1 MALFPLKLGARF
13 HSLVH
18 IHEICPSMTPIF
30 RICLFLLLGSHLC
43 NACQVPVFRYALE
56 RWRTDPYLVFVVA
69 EGELVGEGKAA
80 YTQLRELE
88 EDFKSPA
95 NLYAEAINLGEEPV
109 DSPFRKH
116 VADLKV
122 QLPAILAW
130 YPEERLDGPPIW
142 QVPATPAHTQY
153 LVESPVRRE
162 AIRRILSGDSAVWVM
177 LESGNK
183 TADDAAFNNMS
194 KYLKVAAKDLKL
206 PTGVLDA
213 KQAQEA
219 LSRGQFFEESNVLQS
234 EIPLKLEFSQMRFSR
249 DDPKEKAFMEMLLNM
264 EDDLQELSDEPMFF
278 PVFGRGRA
286 LEPLIGDGINDDN
299 VWDYCAYI
307 TGACSCEVKK
317 QNPGIDLLTAMDWDA
332 VIEGSEVIVE
342 KILPPLEGVA
352 SLLSQP
358 EVSQPLETATASSPT
373 SLSTPTSPQ
382 QTAPISTS
390 SRFNFVL
397 VCITGAVAI
406 GTFFIL
412 RKS

>member
-1 MALFPLKLGARF
+1 MPAKCRF
-13 HSLVH
+13 FVMPWSVGGQTLTL
-18 IHEICPSMTPIF
+18 C
-30 RICLFLLLGSHLC
+30 LLLLKAS
-43 NACQVPVFRYALE
+43 
-56 RWRTDPYLVFVVA
+56 WLVK
-69 EGELVGEGKAA
+69 KAA

-95 NLYAEAINLGEEPV
+95 NLYAEAINLGQEPD

-130 YPEERLDGPPIW
+130 YPEDRLDGPPIW

-264 EDDLQELSDEPMFF
+264 EDDLQDLSDEPMFF

>member
-1 MALFPLKLGARF
+1 
-13 HSLVH
+13 
-18 IHEICPSMTPIF
+18 MTPIF

-95 NLYAEAINLGEEPV
+95 NLYAEAINLSEEPV

-130 YPEERLDGPPIW
+130 YPEDRLDGPPIW

-264 EDDLQELSDEPMFF
+264 EDDLQELSDEPMCF
-278 PVFGRGRA
+278 P
-286 LEPLIGDGINDDN
+286 

-358 EVSQPLETATASSPT
+358 EVSQPLETATASSST
-373 SLSTPTSPQ
+373 SLATPTSPQ
-382 QTAPISTS
+382 QTAPVSSS